1 MEEFFNKPIL
11 DQLYEAISE
20 EFEQTIYE
28 NDSKMRE
35 VEGNVQDKGDRL
47 NTFFREKFSNPEDL
61 DKALYL
67 FREYEMIYE
76 KEIELW
82 CKFYFKLGFSDR
94 VKLRNELFIKN
105 GNEEEH
111 DTFFNYDSDDF
122 SDWIE
127 KQKNK
132 HTFGTKEYKEL
143 QKRYNEISEKYPNA
157 IEVFEDLTPIE
168 LTKDEMKALVELR
181 DIDIAMGHMEK
192 YLCFKL
198 GMKEVINF

>member
-1 MEEFFNKPIL
+1 MEDFFNKPIL
-11 DQLYEAISE
+11 DQLYDSMTED
-20 EFEQTIYE
+20 FEQSVYE
-28 NDSKMRE
+28 KDNRVRKI
-35 VEGNVQDKGDRL
+35 EGSVQDKG
-47 NTFFREKFSNPEDL
+47 EKLIKFLEKVISNSKDM
-61 DKALYL
+61 DKARDL
-67 FREYEMIYE
+67 FREYELEYS
-76 KEIELW
+76 KEIDFW
-82 CKFYFKLGFSDR
+82 SNAYFKLGISDR
-94 VKLRNELFIKN
+94 VKLRNELFVKEEIK
-105 GNEEEH
+105 EDT
-111 DTFFNYDSDDF
+111 DTFLNSDLDEF

-127 KQKNK
+127 KQKSEY
-132 HTFGTKEYKEL
+132 TFGTKEYKEL